1 MDCAIDTITN
11 VPWQK
16 RSNKIIIMMTTKNAL
31 PYVPCSKLQS
41 CPISITAMEQ
51 KMILLNKFTFFVEI
65 WLLQIQRAGLID
77 CYRNVT

>member
-1 MDCAIDTITN
+1 MDCTIDTITN

-16 RSNKIIIMMTTKNAL
+16 RSNKIITMMTTKNAL
-31 PYVPCSKLQS
+31 PYVPCSKLQP

-77 CYRNVT
+77 RYRNVT